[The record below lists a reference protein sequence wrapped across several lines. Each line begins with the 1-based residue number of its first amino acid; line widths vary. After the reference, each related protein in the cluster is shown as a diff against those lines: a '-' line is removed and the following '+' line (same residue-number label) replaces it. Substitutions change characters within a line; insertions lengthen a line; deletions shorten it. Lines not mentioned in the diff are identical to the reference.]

1 MTEKYFMYLG
11 FFGVILIIIMINSY
25 ITDKPK
31 KTEGFGN
38 INSNEKDKSR
48 DTLASKS
55 KPHLDKLTETHE
67 ALDNKVLISNPEYK
81 KNYEQTAVTL
91 HDIINKMMVVKMNSI
106 YPDDEPD
113 VIMGKLGEL
122 NTLFNSKH
130 SLNDVV
136 VNLGKK

>member
-11 FFGVILIIIMINSY
+11 VFGVILIIIMINSY

-38 INSNEKDKSR
+38 IKSSEKNK

-55 KPHLDKLTETHE
+55 KPHLDKLTETYE

-113 VIMGKLGEL
+113 VIMSKLGEL

-136 VNLGKK
+136 SNLGKK

>member
-11 FFGVILIIIMINSY
+11 VFGVILIIIMINSY

-38 INSNEKDKSR
+38 INSNEKDK